1 MAHVVEEDDVIPVS
15 RGARRKFGEAEDI
28 ALLKEVLANEAHV
41 CHRGTMTGKFDEVA
55 CALNNSNALPWSTN
69 GKHCNNRFK
78 LLLVGFRRTDR
89 ARASASG
96 TEEDFGEKDQLL
108 ADILS
113 AVNDNEERGRL
124 EHEESAKRDE
134 HLVHAG
140 QEDLKRGVK
149 SNSDY
154 GFNWKLIALTS
165 RNEER

>member
-1 MAHVVEEDDVIPVS
+1 VRGVS
-15 RGARRKFGEAEDI
+15 LGRRKHI

-41 CHRGTMTGKFDEVA
+41 CRRGTMTDKFDEVA

-69 GKHCNNRFK
+69 GKNCNDRFK